1 MEKKPSLKFYGVF
14 DHFSQTYEIAK
25 FWIIKLY
32 FDVSDVMQGNE
43 HTKHA
48 NCGLHVNFWN
58 FLLIPLCMFYDEK
71 RSF

>member
-32 FDVSDVMQGNE
+32 FDVSDVCKRMNTQNM
-43 HTKHA
+43 
-48 NCGLHVNFWN
+48 
-58 FLLIPLCMFYDEK
+58 LIVAYM
-71 RSF
+71 